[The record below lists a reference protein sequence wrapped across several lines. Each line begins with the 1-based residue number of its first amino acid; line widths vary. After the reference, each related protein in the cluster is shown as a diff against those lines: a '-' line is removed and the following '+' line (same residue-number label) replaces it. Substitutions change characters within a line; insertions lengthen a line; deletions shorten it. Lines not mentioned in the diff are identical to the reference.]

1 MELGLGLDPDLP
13 LTTRLRSSQ
22 RGRFSH
28 GLLACRRRL
37 KPLTLEPLTP
47 QPQCVTLL
55 VMRRQQSAVLAL
67 RLIRV
72 RVRVRVR
79 VKG

>member
-13 LTTRLRSSQ
+13 LTTHLRGSQ
-22 RGRFSH
+22 RGRFGH
-28 GLLACRRRL
+28 GLLARRRRL

-55 VMRRQQSAVLAL
+55 VMRRQKSAVLAL